1 MQDSPLDTR
10 QFRRTM
16 GLFATG
22 VAVLATLRQD
32 NGEAIGMTAN
42 AITSV
47 SLDPMLVLVCVDKK
61 ARIAPHLLQAE
72 GFSLS
77 FLGADQEALS
87 VYFAGLWQGD
97 EPPPFTFQ
105 MWAGQ
110 PLLTG
115 CIGAVACRRYA
126 IYEGGDHWIV
136 LGEVIALHH
145 TAEAAD
151 PLIFFSGR
159 YRRLAEA

>member
-42 AITSV
+42 AIASV
-47 SLDPMLVLVCVDKK
+47 SLDPMLILVCVDKK

-72 GFSLS
+72 GFSLC

-87 VYFAGLWQGD
+87 VYFAGLWQD
-97 EPPPFTFQ
+97 NEPPPFAFQ

-126 IYEGGDHWIV
+126 VYEGGDHWIV
-136 LGEVIALHH
+136 LGEVTALHRPQ
-145 TAEAAD
+145 ESAD

>member
-1 MQDSPLDTR
+1 MQDSPLDSR

-22 VAVLATLRQD
+22 VAVLATVRQD
-32 NGEAIGMTAN
+32 NGEVIGMTAN
-42 AITSV
+42 AIASV
-47 SLDPMLVLVCVDKK
+47 SLDPMLILICVGKE
-61 ARIAPHLLQAE
+61 AHIAPHLLQAE

-87 VYFAGLWQGD
+87 VYFAGLWQGGD
-97 EPPPFTFQ
+97 PPRFAFE
-105 MWAGQ
+105 MWQGQ
-110 PLLTG
+110 PLLVG

-126 IYEGGDHWIV
+126 VYEGGDHWIV
-136 LGEVIALHH
+136 LGEVTALHRPAE
-145 TAEAAD
+145 TAA
-151 PLIFFSGR
+151 PLIFFGGR

>member
-1 MQDSPLDTR
+1 MQDSPLDSR

-42 AITSV
+42 AIASV
-47 SLDPMLVLVCVDKK
+47 SLDPMLILICVGKE

-97 EPPPFTFQ
+97 TPPRFAFE
-105 MWAGQ
+105 MWHGQ
-110 PLLTG
+110 PLLVD

-126 IYEGGDHWIV
+126 VYEGGDHWIV
-136 LGEVIALHH
+136 LGEVIALRRP
-145 TAEAAD
+145 AEAAA
-151 PLIFFSGR
+151 PLIFFDGR